1 MWITKLQSM
10 EEILLSD
17 QNKEMEN
24 MDKFEV
30 QFIKLRDLQQNV
42 KSLIQVRREKIDAGV
57 HLDKE
62 NIIIKN
68 KLVKF
73 FDELLDDWHILDK
86 IYKTQVKEEP
96 KVDGEI
102 DSKQQEKL
110 DGKKDR
116 LAKMLEGNQ

>member
-110 DGKKDR
+110 NGKKDR

>member
-42 KSLIQVRREKIDAGV
+42 KSLI
-57 HLDKE
+57 
-62 NIIIKN
+62 
-68 KLVKF
+68 
-73 FDELLDDWHILDK
+73 
-86 IYKTQVKEEP
+86 
-96 KVDGEI
+96 
-102 DSKQQEKL
+102 
-110 DGKKDR
+110 
-116 LAKMLEGNQ
+116 

>member
-1 MWITKLQSM
+1 M

-30 QFIKLRDLQQNV
+30 QFIILRDLQQNV

-110 DGKKDR
+110 NGKKDR